1 MGVCHTKEQT
11 HAPNALATSPLVRK
25 TSSIKSQKSLR
36 KSNSIGEIKFRLSDF
51 VSQNHENL
59 YKVYKILSPALGRGA
74 YGEVR
79 KAIHLKTGE
88 ARAIKMLLLQ
98 GVNTQSKRK
107 LINEVNIMKCLDH
120 PHIVKIYEFFDHES
134 ALYIVMEYLEGEPL
148 LDYLIRHSPAISEKM
163 IADIIHQILSAIFFM
178 HLNGIVHRD
187 IKSENIVFDGKNITV
202 IDFGTSKIMTSESLL
217 REAKGTAFYMA
228 PEVIKGSYNEK
239 CDIWSCGIVLYI
251 LLTGRPPFEV
261 ASKTNVFNQILNL
274 DFDLPLNKITGVSK
288 EALNLLHSMLEEKP
302 ENRIRA
308 EDALKHPFFDKRSS
322 DNNPQILV
330 NVVKN
335 MESFIF
341 KTKLQEAIFM
351 YIFNAL
357 VSQGEKEELIRTFKA
372 MDVNNDGVLS
382 KQELRQGLIAAGK
395 MFSDEEIDEIFTKI
409 DIDGS
414 GTISY
419 SEYMAAAIDKDRM
432 LSEEKL
438 IKVFKIFD
446 KVISP
451 G

>member
-1 MGVCHTKEQT
+1 MGTCHTRELKSTPETTT
-11 HAPNALATSPLVRK
+11 HDPSIRK
-25 TSSIKSQKSLR
+25 TSSLKSQKSLK
-36 KSNSIGEIKFRLSDF
+36 KSNSLSEIRFRMSDF

-59 YKVYKILSPALGRGA
+59 YKVYKILSPPLGRGA

-88 ARAIKMLLLQ
+88 TRAIKMLMLQ
-98 GVNTQSKRK
+98 EVNSQSRRK

-120 PHIVKIYEFFDHES
+120 PHIVKIYEFFDHAN

-148 LDYLIRHSPAISEKM
+148 FDYLIRHTPAITEKM
-163 IADIIHQILSAIFFM
+163 VAEIMHQIVSAIYFM

-187 IKSENIVFDGKNITV
+187 IKSENIIFNGKNITV
-202 IDFGTSKIMTSESLL
+202 IDFGTSKIMTSESRL

-239 CDIWSCGIVLYI
+239 CDIWSCGIVFYI
-251 LLTGRPPFEV
+251 LLTGRPPFTV
-261 ASKTNVFNQILNL
+261 ANKTNVFNQILNL
-274 DFDLPLNKITGVSK
+274 EFELPLSKITGVSK

-308 EDALKHPFFDKRSS
+308 EDALNHPFFDKRSQ

-330 NVVKN
+330 NVVQN
-335 MESFIF
+335 MESFMF

-351 YIFNAL
+351 YILNAL
-357 VSQGEKEELIRTFKA
+357 VSQSEKEEIIRTFKA
-372 MDVNNDGVLS
+372 MDENNDGVLS
-382 KQELRQGLIAAGK
+382 KQELRQGLINSGK
-395 MFSDEEIDEIFTKI
+395 MFSDDEIDEIFAKI

-446 KVISP
+446 KVN
-451 G
+451 

>member
-1 MGVCHTKEQT
+1 MGTCHTKELKT
-11 HAPNALATSPLVRK
+11 TPNAVTMDPAIRK
-25 TSSIKSQKSLR
+25 TSSLKTQKSLK
-36 KSNSIGEIKFRLSDF
+36 KSNSLNEIRFRMSDF

-59 YKVYKILSPALGRGA
+59 YKVYKILSPPLGRGA

-88 ARAIKMLLLQ
+88 HRAIKMLLLQ
-98 GVNTQSKRK
+98 EVNSQSKRK

-120 PHIVKIYEFFDHES
+120 PHIVKIYEFFDHSS

-148 LDYLIRHSPAISEKM
+148 FDYLIRHSPTITEKM
-163 IADIIHQILSAIFFM
+163 VAEIMHQILSAIYFM

-187 IKSENIVFDGKNITV
+187 IKSENIIFNGKNITV
-202 IDFGTSKIMTSESLL
+202 IDFGTSKIMTSESRL

-239 CDIWSCGIVLYI
+239 CDIWSCGIVFYI
-251 LLTGRPPFEV
+251 LLTGRPPFQV
-261 ASKTNVFNQILNL
+261 ANKTNVFNQILNL
-274 DFDLPLNKITGVSK
+274 DFELPLNKITGVSK

-302 ENRIRA
+302 ENRVRA
-308 EDALKHPFFDKRSS
+308 EDALSHPFFDKRSNENS
-322 DNNPQILV
+322 PQILC
-330 NVVKN
+330 NVVQN
-335 MESFIF
+335 METFMF

-351 YIFNAL
+351 YIMNAL
-357 VSQGEKEELIRTFKA
+357 VSQGEKEEIIKTFKA

-382 KQELRQGLIAAGK
+382 KQELRQGLINAGK
-395 MFSDEEIDEIFTKI
+395 MFSDEEIEEIFAKI

-446 KVISP
+446 KAI
-451 G
+451 

>member
-1 MGVCHTKEQT
+1 MGTCHTRELKSDHKIIGPEPSIQ
-11 HAPNALATSPLVRK
+11 K
-25 TSSIKSQKSLR
+25 TSSLKSQRSLK
-36 KSNSIGEIKFRLSDF
+36 KSNSLNEIRFRMSDF

-59 YKVYKILSPALGRGA
+59 YKVYKILFPPLGRGA

-88 ARAIKMLLLQ
+88 TRAIKMLMLQ
-98 GVNTQSKRK
+98 EVNAQSKRK
-107 LINEVNIMKCLDH
+107 LINEVNVMKCLDH

-148 LDYLIRHSPAISEKM
+148 FDYLIRHTPAITEKM
-163 IADIIHQILSAIFFM
+163 VAEIMHQILSAIYFM

-187 IKSENIVFDGKNITV
+187 IKSENIVFNGKNITV
-202 IDFGTSKIMTSESLL
+202 IDVGTSKIMTSESRL
-217 REAKGTAFYMA
+217 RDAKGTAFYMA

-239 CDIWSCGIVLYI
+239 CDIWSCGIVFYI
-251 LLTGRPPFEV
+251 LLTGRPPFTV

-274 DFDLPLNKITGVSK
+274 EFELPLNKITGVSK

-308 EDALKHPFFDKRSS
+308 EDALRHPFFDKRTQEHS
-322 DNNPQILV
+322 PQILV
-330 NVVKN
+330 NVVQN
-335 MESFIF
+335 MEAFMF

-351 YIFNAL
+351 YILNAL
-357 VSQGEKEELIRTFKA
+357 VSQNEKEEIIRTFKA

-382 KQELRQGLIAAGK
+382 KQELREGLINAGK
-395 MFSDEEIDEIFTKI
+395 MLSDEEIDDIFIKI

-446 KVISP
+446 KVA
-451 G
+451 